1 MYCGP
6 SEQIALL
13 QALDTKQQSHMKHGK
28 CFAVHDCWRNDTQL
42 SFHIRL
48 GSSSWPFLLE
58 DIMILDQ
65 IMNQPERFSINTVLP
80 FDVFCC

>member
-28 CFAVHDCWRNDTQL
+28 CFAVHDCWRNCLQFQESKKGYTIEFSHQIGVILLAL
-42 SFHIRL
+42 SA
-48 GSSSWPFLLE
+48 
-58 DIMILDQ
+58 
-65 IMNQPERFSINTVLP
+65 
-80 FDVFCC
+80 